1 MQVSFRVLREAT
13 MHGAAEWPYLV
24 STGSQSTGYMA
35 QDSRD
40 MGTRARTAAA
50 VV

>member
-1 MQVSFRVLREAT
+1 MQVWFRVQRKAAA
-13 MHGAAEWPYLV
+13 HGVAERPYLV
-24 STGSQSTGYMA
+24 STCSQSTGYMA

-40 MGTRARTAAA
+40 MGTGARTAAA